1 LIDEL
6 RKKAAELLSSGE
18 VKVVIGYGEGPSDG
32 RVTAVAITRPEDV
45 DKLIFD
51 ERCDNNLALYLKKP
65 EIANLGRMA
74 IVAKAA
80 DSRAINVLLLENQ
93 LNRDNIVILGVNL
106 DGAATEGGTW
116 RKVNTPLI
124 YDFLFGKEAVD
135 QGWEENEFDKLSEL
149 EGMSPEE
156 RWNFWQGHLQRCI
169 KCYAC
174 RQVCPICTCTRCI
187 TDKNQPQWV
196 PTSPH
201 AMGNLHWNITRAF
214 HLAGR
219 CVNCGECTRACPMDI
234 PLELLNLKN
243 AKEVFEHFGFKV
255 GMNAE
260 DPPPMATYK
269 EDDDQSFIG

>member
-1 LIDEL
+1 MIEEL
-6 RKKAAELLSSGE
+6 RNKAGELLTSGE
-18 VKVVIGYGEGPSDG
+18 VKVVIGYGEGPSEG
-32 RVTAVAITRPEDV
+32 RVTAVAITDPADV
-45 DKLIFD
+45 GKLIFD

-65 EIANLGRMA
+65 EVMEHGKMA

-80 DSRAINVLLLENQ
+80 DARAINVLLLENQ
-93 LNRDNIVILGVNL
+93 LIREDIVILGVNL
-106 DGAATEGGTW
+106 DGAESW
-116 RKVNTPLI
+116 RKGNTPPI
-124 YDFLFGKEAVD
+124 YDFLFGKDGINET
-135 QGWEENEFDKLSEL
+135 WEEVDYGKLDEL
-149 EGMSPEE
+149 ENMSAEN
-156 RWNFWQGHLQRCI
+156 RWESWQGHLERCI

-201 AMGNLHWNITRAF
+201 RMGNTHWNITRAF

-219 CVNCGECTRACPMDI
+219 CVQCGECTRACPMDI
-234 PLELLNLKN
+234 PLELLNLKI
-243 AKEVFEHFGFKV
+243 AKEIFDQFGFKV

-260 DPPPMATYK
+260 DAPPLATYK